1 MTSVECRVIAAA
13 ALLLAAGAAAAD
25 VAAEL
30 KACAGITREAGRL
43 ACFDALARRSA
54 AGTLEAAA
62 PVAPVAKAEPAQEP
76 PRKPEDFGK
85 GRKKKPVEP
94 RPSISARVVGT
105 PKEWRKGTTF
115 TLDNGQVWRA
125 IGDEQGYYPNVPE
138 NPEVTI
144 TESVFGAFWL
154 EIKAID
160 RKVKVKRVS

>member
-1 MTSVECRVIAAA
+1 MRTLALAALGAMAWSAAA
-13 ALLLAAGAAAAD
+13 GAD

-54 AGTLEAAA
+54 AGTLEAG
-62 PVAPVAKAEPAQEP
+62 APVAKAEPAQEP
-76 PRKPEDFGK
+76 ARKPEDFGK

-154 EIKAID
+154 EITAID
-160 RKVKVKRVS
+160 RKVTVKRAS